1 MAASLIVYSDMNA
14 KSKTKDIFG
23 YIALNCASC
32 FSADVKMFGLVT
44 VVRFWVIEEDIL
56 RL

>member
-32 FSADVKMFGLVT
+32 FSADVKIFGLVT